1 MSKIALTPSAS
12 GTGTFTISSPA
23 TNTDRT
29 LTLPDEAGTVL
40 TSVSTLA
47 SANLTGALP
56 AISGAALTNLPAG
69 SVLQVVNATNVTR
82 FVTTSTSFEADNLQA
97 SITPTSATSK
107 ILVLVGSNG
116 NNNTSSSY
124 ALVYTLY
131 RGATNLGGATYGF
144 GWINATA
151 QRIEVPISIVYLD
164 SPNTTSSTTYRTYIR
179 SSNAAASVEKPSI
192 SSDMTETITLVEIA
206 G

>member
-1 MSKIALTPSAS
+1 MSKIALTPSAT
-12 GTGTFTISSPA
+12 GTGVFSILSPA
-23 TNTDRT
+23 TNTDRS
-29 LTLPDEAGTVL
+29 LTLPDEAGTIITTAGVP
-40 TSVSTLA
+40 S
-47 SANLTGALP
+47 SAM
-56 AISGAALTNLPAG
+56 PAG
-69 SVLQVVNATNVTR
+69 SVLQVVTATNVTR
-82 FVTTSTSFEADNLQA
+82 FVTTSTSFDADNLQA
-97 SITPTSATSK
+97 SITPTSAASK

-116 NNNTSSSY
+116 NNNNASSY

-144 GWINATA
+144 GWISANA

-179 SSNAAASVEKPSI
+179 SSNVAASVEKPSA
-192 SSDMTETITLVEIA
+192 SGDMTETITLVEIA